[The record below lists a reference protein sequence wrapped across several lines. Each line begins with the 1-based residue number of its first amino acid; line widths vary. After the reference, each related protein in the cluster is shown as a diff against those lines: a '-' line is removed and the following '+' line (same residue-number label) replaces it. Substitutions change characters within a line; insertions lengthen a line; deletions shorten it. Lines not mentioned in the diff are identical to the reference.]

1 LALFFH
7 TQFRQLNIINC
18 NQQGDFMES
27 NTESEATEAVAQPP
41 ALGLNDLSSILTI
54 IEVCST
60 RGAFRAEEL
69 AVVGTLFNKIQA
81 FVKSHEPRPAD
92 TPANTSEK
100 DRA

>member
-7 TQFRQLNIINC
+7 RQFQQLNIINC
-18 NQQGDFMES
+18 NQQGELMES
-27 NTESEATEAVAQPP
+27 NTETAAPETVTQPP
-41 ALGLNDLSSILTI
+41 ALGLNDLSSMLTI

-81 FVKSHEPRPAD
+81 FVKSHEPRAAD
-92 TPANTSEK
+92 ATDAKPESNNA
-100 DRA
+100 